1 MSNHVL
7 SLEVD
12 YRHSWRQ
19 HRLVSSITYLYSLW
33 YLDVEYYLSQ
43 LWNQTNFHI
52 VHIDY
57 VLFLSLLIKHIKSFP
72 FVFVVIPY
80 LLTIMSVCAI
90 SFTQ

>member
-1 MSNHVL
+1 MSNYVL

-12 YRHSWRQ
+12 YRHSWGQR
-19 HRLVSSITYLYSLW
+19 RLVSSLTYLYSLW

-57 VLFLSLLIKHIKSFP
+57 VLFLSLLIKSIKSIGLIVLP
-72 FVFVVIPY
+72 
-80 LLTIMSVCAI
+80 
-90 SFTQ
+90 SFLV